1 MPATA
6 IAQEIIEGTWEEV
19 SRQGAKLNGHRVRVI
34 VLPEDSMDEEQR
46 RINAPSI
53 ALLQSWLS
61 NAPTTQEEIEEAEKD
76 LLEFKQSINL
86 NRSESGQKP
95 AYPDVQ

>member
-1 MPATA
+1 VGKYNLIFIIGTLMPRKKT
-6 IAQEIIEGTWEEV
+6 QTVEISV
-19 SRQGAKLNGHRVRVI
+19 S
-34 VLPEDSMDEEQR
+34 EQR

-61 NAPTTQEEIEEAEKD
+61 TAPTTSEETKEAEKD

-95 AYPDVQ
+95 AYPGVQK